1 MRITISSLIAGV
13 HIECKSM
20 AEIGE
25 AEEAI
30 IEAAQNSKAH
40 LESANTFSGQ
50 EELIEI

>member
-1 MRITISSLIAGV
+1 
-13 HIECKSM
+13 M

-30 IEAAQNSKAH
+30 IEAAQNLKAH